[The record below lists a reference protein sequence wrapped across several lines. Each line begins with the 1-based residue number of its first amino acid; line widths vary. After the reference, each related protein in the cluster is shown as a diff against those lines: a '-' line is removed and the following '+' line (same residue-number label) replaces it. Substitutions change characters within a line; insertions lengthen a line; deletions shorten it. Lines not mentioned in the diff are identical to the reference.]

1 MRVVFKTPRHLD
13 SWQRGEFSFK
23 RRPKHTDVYYQL
35 SNINDLH
42 AGSFVARDPTDPSVP
57 TSQSGES
64 SKDLTLIYRT
74 DHFAGFS
81 RVGSF
86 CAAAAPALSRQTA
99 TDPRP
104 QLEGKGCQGAVI
116 VSLKKKVYDTKSAGG
131 ACDRCQVRFHLNPVA
146 RLDYNQIWAKRG
158 TSVTTVDAV
167 LQNVNTSTL
176 TFPLAI

>member
-1 MRVVFKTPRHLD
+1 M
-13 SWQRGEFSFK
+13 SI
-23 RRPKHTDVYYQL
+23 
-35 SNINDLH
+35 INDLH

-116 VSLKKKVYDTKSAGG
+116 VSLKKKK
-131 ACDRCQVRFHLNPVA
+131 CMIQNLQVVR
-146 RLDYNQIWAKRG
+146 
-158 TSVTTVDAV
+158 
-167 LQNVNTSTL
+167 
-176 TFPLAI
+176 AIVVR

>member
-1 MRVVFKTPRHLD
+1 MFI
-13 SWQRGEFSFK
+13 
-23 RRPKHTDVYYQL
+23 
-35 SNINDLH
+35 INDLH

-146 RLDYNQIWAKRG
+146 RLDYNEIWAKRG